1 MLAFVRGL
9 LVSWETGEKNAVVL
23 DVHGFGIRIQVL
35 ARLFKTLP
43 PVGTEMLL
51 YTYMVFRDPEWVVY
65 GFGSAAERDLF
76 TELLKVNGV
85 GAAAGMALLNTL
97 SLTELIQAILSD
109 NTRVLTLAPG
119 VGTKTAQRL
128 ALELKSKIATW
139 RHESTITS
147 GSGGPPLSVR
157 EDVEM
162 ALMALG
168 YRADEIQRGFSQV
181 QVPQDSVDA
190 WLRAMIQHLS

>member
-23 DVHGFGIRIQVL
+23 DVHGFGIRVQVL
-35 ARLFKTLP
+35 GRLFKTLP

-65 GFGSAAERDLF
+65 GFGSAAERDF
-76 TELLKVNGV
+76 FAELLKVNGV

-97 SLTELIQAILSD
+97 SLAELIQAILSN
-109 NTRVLTLAPG
+109 NTRLLTLAPG

-128 ALELKSKIATW
+128 ALELKSKLATW
-139 RHESTITS
+139 HESSVIS
-147 GSGGPPLSVR
+147 GSAGPPLSVR

-168 YRADEIQRGFSQV
+168 YRADEIQRGFGQV